1 MEQEKQ
7 RGWEYKRVKCFTI
20 IMRNLIIFQIDIPKH
35 SKICTFFKCIRS
47 GKCQQE
53 IAERVKVNH
62 QVERRKM

>member
-7 RGWEYKRVKCFTI
+7 RGWEYKRVKCLTI

-35 SKICTFFKCIRS
+35 SKICTLFKCIKL

-53 IAERVKVNH
+53 IVERVKVNY
-62 QVERRKM
+62 QVGRRKT

>member
-7 RGWEYKRVKCFTI
+7 RGWEYKRVKRFTI
-20 IMRNLIIFQIDIPKH
+20 IMRNSIIFQIDIPKH
-35 SKICTFFKCIRS
+35 SKIRTFFKGIKL

-62 QVERRKM
+62 QVQRRKM